1 MPRRA
6 LEAGEVSTDA
16 LDADELAH
24 IFRARLE
31 VHPEVRGFRL
41 ERRPRGLAPSPGVDE
56 FHGRG
61 VFELET
67 ELVAMERFG
76 DDRGD
81 RGDIPV
87 LRARALDGTFVQ
99 GTLDPAWCP
108 ASHQSGPRAWR
119 SAARKSG
126 VLVPL
131 SEKPK
136 KKPKVEAPKSQVFC
150 F

>member
-1 MPRRA
+1 MSAARASANEYGTCQTSRRRFRRFP
-6 LEAGEVSTDA
+6 LWRSLEVRPELSRGGFVIPEAGTQATWRSTDA
-16 LDADELAH
+16 LDADELAD

-41 ERRPRGLAPSPGVDE
+41 ERRPRGLAPSPGVHE

-76 DDRGD
+76 DDRPD

-87 LRARALDGTFVQ
+87 VRARALDGTVAQ
-99 GTLDPAWCP
+99 GL
-108 ASHQSGPRAWR
+108 
-119 SAARKSG
+119 
-126 VLVPL
+126 
-131 SEKPK
+131 
-136 KKPKVEAPKSQVFC
+136 
-150 F
+150 